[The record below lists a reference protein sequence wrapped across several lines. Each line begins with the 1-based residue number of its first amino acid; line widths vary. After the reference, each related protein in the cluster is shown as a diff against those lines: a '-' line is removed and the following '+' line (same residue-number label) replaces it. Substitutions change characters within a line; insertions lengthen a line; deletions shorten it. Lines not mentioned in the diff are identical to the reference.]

1 VKLNNCGGT
10 LISDRH
16 VLTAYH
22 CIKFIVEYLDNNWEG
37 RTVKVSVHNTQ
48 GTHQKVPIATAKF
61 PDKNDVGSHD
71 IAMLVLAEPVT
82 FDETI
87 HPVCLPA
94 SDEIEYVGEKTMALG
109 WGRTYYNTRSR
120 FLKHV
125 ELTVAGWSSYIYGNN
140 FFETRVE
147 VIDSVPQDPCSGDS
161 GGPLI
166 HQDPTSMRWT
176 IIGTLKGKGYNC
188 KYEYTDG
195 GGLWNKVTAHLDWIN
210 EVLEEDSDTSTC
222 ASKEY
227 GRKKYQQGEATGS
240 LEAASKST
248 EYSPSSHMA
257 EMDLKSKNQ
266 DSYNQRTHL
275 NNTPLDSLL
284 LLD

>member
-1 VKLNNCGGT
+1 MLCLTLLTLLVGPSLQYAAKNWAKTCNCGVENVPDNRISGGGKTAPNQYPWMVRLNGCGGT

-22 CIKFIVEYLDNNWEG
+22 CIDFIVEYLDNNWEG
-37 RTVKVSVHNTQ
+37 RTVRVSVHEKW

-61 PDKNDVGSHD
+61 PDKNDVGRHD
-71 IAMLVLAEPVT
+71 IAILVLAEPVT

-94 SDEIEYVGEKTMALG
+94 SDEIEYVGERTMAMG
-109 WGRTYYNTRSR
+109 WGLTNSNGYSR

-125 ELTVAGWSSYIYGNN
+125 ELTVADCTKCGNTNFLETEVGYIN
-140 FFETRVE
+140 
-147 VIDSVPQDPCSGDS
+147 DVPQDPCAGDS

-176 IIGTLKGKGYNC
+176 IIGTLLGNGYNC
-188 KYEYTDG
+188 EKENTKG
-195 GGLWNKVTAHLDWIN
+195 NGKWNKVTAHLDWIK

-222 ASKEY
+222 A
-227 GRKKYQQGEATGS
+227 
-240 LEAASKST
+240 
-248 EYSPSSHMA
+248 
-257 EMDLKSKNQ
+257 
-266 DSYNQRTHL
+266 
-275 NNTPLDSLL
+275 
-284 LLD
+284 